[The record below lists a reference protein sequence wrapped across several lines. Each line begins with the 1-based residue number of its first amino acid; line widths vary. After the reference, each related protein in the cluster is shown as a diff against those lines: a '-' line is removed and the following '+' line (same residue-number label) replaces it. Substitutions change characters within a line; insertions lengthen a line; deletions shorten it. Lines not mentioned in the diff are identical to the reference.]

1 MSKKTVNANKLNSV
15 SKHLRKNI
23 NSFEKICLSTLGEN
37 IKAIILFGSIVKGKY
52 DQDSDFDFCIVVK
65 KYPEFD
71 RKLGA
76 RIMELCDE
84 AGIRHSVEPIFIT
97 EDGLK
102 DFSSP
107 FTLEVISDGVVV
119 YGDYPLEDLRR
130 AMASERIRPIYEEEV
145 RIGWELSTQA

>member
-1 MSKKTVNANKLNSV
+1 MDIKNSHRIPI
-15 SKHLRKNI
+15 SLRKDVTSI
-23 NSFEKICLSTLGEN
+23 VEVCLNTLGEN
-37 IKAIILFGSIVKGKY
+37 IKAIILFGSAVTERYGE
-52 DQDSDFDFCIVVK
+52 DSDLDFCIVVK

-84 AGIRHSVEPIFIT
+84 TGITHPVEPVFIT
-97 EDGLK
+97 EDGLR

-107 FTLEVISDGVVV
+107 FTLEVLSDGVVV

-130 AMASERIRPIYEEEV
+130 SMDSERIRPIYEEEV
-145 RIGWELSTQA
+145 RVGWELPA